1 MRVRRIYLAFGV
13 VLALAFA
20 TACHLTTAN
29 ISSLKLGKDKDVTNE
44 ATTFGPNDKV
54 YARAEVSNVPSKVT
68 VKVRL
73 ILEKVEGQ
81 PENAPEPGSEKSFD
95 FPQDGWMTY
104 TLTPPPSGWPPGTYR
119 VEARMFIENGEQK
132 DQKSANFT
140 VSRD

>member
-1 MRVRRIYLAFGV
+1 MRPRKFYPVFVAISA
-13 VLALAFA
+13 LALAS
-20 TACHLTTAN
+20 ACSFTTAH

-44 ATTFGPNDKV
+44 TTSFGSNDTI
-54 YARAEVSNVPSKVT
+54 YAVARVSNVPSKVT
-68 VKVRL
+68 VKVNL